1 MESIHVLDNPLWYSL
16 TNHHAH
22 LAVGTNLAKRYPV
35 EMSIGIGLA
44 NHSDNALAE
53 LAQIVAPGE
62 VVALAETHPPDDLPG
77 WQIHDVVS
85 ADQFVC
91 QQDTAEP
98 FATNDI
104 IELTAADMP
113 DMVRLVDLA
122 RPGPLLPRSHEMGR
136 FFGIRQKGEL
146 VAMAGE
152 RMCPLGYREI
162 STVCTHPD
170 WQGKGYARRLCSLLI
185 HDNWQKGIIP
195 FLHMNPANTVAMH
208 LYESLHFTK
217 RAALKILVISYQ

>member
-1 MESIHVLDNPLWYSL
+1 MASSHVLDNPLWYSL
-16 TNHHAH
+16 TNRHEH
-22 LAVGTNLAKRYPV
+22 LATGMSLAKRYPAEV
-35 EMSIGIGLA
+35 SLGIGLA
-44 NHSDNALAE
+44 NHSDAAFVE

-62 VVALAETHPPDDLPG
+62 VVALAETNPPDDLPG
-77 WQIHDVVS
+77 WQIHEVIL

-91 QQDTAEP
+91 QRDTAEP
-98 FATNDI
+98 FAANNI
-104 IELTAADMP
+104 IELTAADVP
-113 DMVRLVDLA
+113 DMLRLIDVA
-122 RPGPLLPRSHEMGR
+122 RPGPFLPRSHEMGR

-152 RMCPLGYREI
+152 RMCPLGYCEI

-170 WQGKGYARRLCSLLI
+170 WQGKGFARRLCSLLI

-195 FLHMNPANTVAMH
+195 FLHMNPANTVAMS

-217 RAALKILVISYQ
+217 RAVLKILIISHP